1 MKLLKAVQSPCY
13 MMLMAC
19 FDYRSALPLMF
30 LPYNIARRMPF
41 FKKSVAGMKARL
53 FVNFLA
59 LTKYP

>member
-1 MKLLKAVQSPCY
+1 
-13 MMLMAC
+13 MMIMAC

-41 FKKSVAGMKARL
+41 FKKSVAGMKASL

-59 LTKYP
+59 FMYTIFVVIFIRCIFVI